1 MKLVAILVFCTG
13 IYLAVSVE
21 FNHFI
26 ELTLSRSQI
35 TDVAFVG
42 IDRYILDAILRSQ
55 GKLVLVWLI
64 NARQATTKRSCSLF
78 LIQLP
83 KSKTEVGAIGT
94 FIVRLTAFV

>member
-1 MKLVAILVFCTG
+1 MKLVAILVFCAV

-26 ELTLSRSQI
+26 ELTLRSSRT

-42 IDRYILDAILRSQ
+42 IDRNILDAILRSQ
-55 GKLVLVWLI
+55 GKLVHVWLI
-64 NARQATTKRSCSLF
+64 NAGQAITERRCSLF

-83 KSKTEVGAIGT
+83 KSKTEVGENLLLLLHG
-94 FIVRLTAFV
+94 